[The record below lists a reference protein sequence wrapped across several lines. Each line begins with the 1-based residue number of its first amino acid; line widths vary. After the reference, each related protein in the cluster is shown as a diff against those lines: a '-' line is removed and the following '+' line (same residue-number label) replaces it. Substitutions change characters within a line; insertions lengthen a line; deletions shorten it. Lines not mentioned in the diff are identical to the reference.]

1 MNSVLE
7 EIYSTILPS
16 APYII
21 AAYVLIWLVLLIYV
35 VIKMYSLKK
44 TQRKID
50 HLEEILE
57 KKSL

>member
-35 VIKMYSLKK
+35 VIKMYGLKK